1 MDFKSTDAGT
11 ADSIFPHAFLE
22 GRGAGARAAGA
33 GVGAGEADE
42 DGGVDEEEGSSFFS
56 SAVLLLLLTAVVLV
70 LLAVLSGVCGA
81 SAVGFDDDWVS
92 AAPGED
98 LGAAGASAEDCS
110 VMDWATGS
118 FFAAALAYEM
128 AADMTGVGGREGK
141 EGGGNSAVDGWMDG
155 RMDYVLVRW
164 RSLSLPLSLSVD
176 LCRAW
181 RARLVPGVVPWWRE
195 VKAP

>member
-92 AAPGED
+92 AAPEED

-128 AADMTGVGGREGK
+128 AADMTGVGGGRK
-141 EGGGNSAVDGWMDG
+141 GGGWQFCCRRVDGRTDG
-155 RMDYVLVRW
+155 LCTGEMAFPI
-164 RSLSLPLSLSVD
+164 SAFLSV
-176 LCRAW
+176 C
-181 RARLVPGVVPWWRE
+181 
-195 VKAP
+195 